1 MNLTKRITAW
11 FLTLVMVLGLIP
23 QTMFAQEIATSP
35 LQYEATQEMNEDK
48 TEATISIKFTETET
62 IQLEKVTLSDGTEK
76 VEDLSEVTYTV
87 SENGKYDF
95 KVNYVMEGTP
105 QEETI
110 SVEVSGL
117 EEKIKELVTN
127 QNIELDVDIQLKGAT
142 YFDGHP
148 NPFFGGTKQYMISD
162 RSIIPY
168 NGMQLMELIVE
179 IPYQEGLEI
188 QGITPSAASQYPDLS
203 KVEKDDKNKKWTYS
217 FYFYKNGT
225 YEFTIDYILNGE
237 NKITSTSFTVDGL
250 VSIKDIAMRRHLINE
265 YGEFSG
271 FRYQDGQYVTQDI
284 LAKEPSVG
292 FFTFGLD
299 GDNGTTAEY
308 TTSLDGLQYLK
319 NATGL
324 YLYDCKKLAEGE
336 TIEPVTEGY
345 YPNMK
350 LFRVSNLNE
359 RPNMPKSAYNAE
371 LVTKSIANMPAL
383 TELVI
388 NGTGFSDCTVFR
400 KITAGSLDYL
410 QAMANNIVSLD
421 GIESQQNLS
430 SINIGQNKIKSIDPL
445 SKLNQINFLNLMR
458 NEVFDL
464 RPINES
470 LNQKAVAGNTVYG
483 FAAREQNI
491 TYDRTVITP
500 LQNGMYTV
508 ELPMPIDIDGS
519 LTNTSSV
526 SLKFANGTTKTY
538 STSQSEGKTYIS
550 IPEGDVDSSQENPFE
565 GAEFKFSFNNNNGA
579 DPRTKA
585 WFTGTVTFKASPIA
599 TNYHVIYDF
608 ISGTRGKSLPPEIT
622 DLLPIDSTKY
632 YEGDTITAKNPT
644 QLELEV
650 SDGVWT
656 FEGYDADSKTAN
668 ANSANEDGNIQFT
681 GTWIFET
688 KKYDVSYKF
697 ESINTDK
704 EVPKEILDMLPTV
717 GSVEHGKTVN
727 APETEYKDV
736 KVTDGVWSFKG
747 WTPAKY
753 ENVTGNVEFVGKWEF
768 TKNTY
773 SVIYEFVS
781 GTKNKELPKE
791 VINLL
796 PSDDTKYE
804 HGSDVTAITPD
815 KTTVVV
821 ADGTWTFK
829 GYDKD
834 KAENISSAVKFIG
847 TWEFTVN
854 QYVVDYKFES
864 TNTDKELPKEII
876 DQLPTAGSVE
886 HGKTVNAPETEYKD
900 VKVTDGVWSFKG
912 WTPAKYENVTGNV
925 EFVGKWEFTKNTYS
939 VIYEFVSGT
948 KNKELP
954 KEVINLLPSDDTKY
968 EHGSDVTA
976 ITPDKTTVVVA
987 DGTWTFKGYDKD
999 KAENISSAVK
1009 FIGTWEFTVN
1019 QYVVDYKFESTNTD
1033 KELPKEIIDQLPTAG
1048 SVEHG
1053 KTVNAPETEYKDVK
1067 VTDGVWSFKGW
1078 TPAKYENV
1086 TGNVEFVGKWEF
1098 TKNTYSVIYEFVSGT
1113 KNKELPKEVINL
1125 LPSDDTKYEHGSDV
1139 TAITPDKTTVVV
1151 ADGTWTFKGYD
1162 KDKAENISSAVK
1174 FIGTW
1179 EFTVNQYVVDY
1190 KFESTNTDKELPKEI
1205 IDQLPTAGSVEHG
1218 KTVNAPE
1225 TEYKDVKVTDGV
1237 WSFKGWTPVKY
1248 ENVTGNVEFVGKWE
1262 FKKNASIINHIPTI
1276 SASDKT
1282 LTVGDTFDPLKDVT
1296 ARDKEDGDLTKEIEI
1311 LKNEVNTSK
1320 ARVYEVTYKVT
1331 DSKGASSIKT
1341 IYVTVNPKMEELNRI
1356 PTISASD
1363 KTLTVGDTFDPLKD
1377 VTATDK
1383 EDGDLTKEIEILK
1396 NEVNTSEAG
1405 VYEVTYKVT
1414 DSKGAS
1420 SIKTIYVTVNP
1431 KMEELNRIPT
1441 ISASDKTL
1449 TVGDTFDSLKDVT
1462 ATDKEDGDL
1471 TKEIEILKNEV
1482 NTSKAGVY
1490 EVTYKVTDSKG
1501 ASSIKT
1507 IKVTV
1512 IEKNIPIIPNEPDK
1526 PSKPDT
1532 NKPEDNGSVGTG
1544 DKTNGVFWTM
1554 LSIICG
1560 ISVIGVYRKK
1570 REINQ

>member
-565 GAEFKFSFNNNNGA
+565 GSEFKFSFNNNNGA

-864 TNTDKELPKEII
+864 I
-876 DQLPTAGSVE
+876 
-886 HGKTVNAPETEYKD
+886 
-900 VKVTDGVWSFKG
+900 
-912 WTPAKYENVTGNV
+912 
-925 EFVGKWEFTKNTYS
+925 
-939 VIYEFVSGT
+939 
-948 KNKELP
+948 
-954 KEVINLLPSDDTKY
+954 
-968 EHGSDVTA
+968 
-976 ITPDKTTVVVA
+976 
-987 DGTWTFKGYDKD
+987 
-999 KAENISSAVK
+999 
-1009 FIGTWEFTVN
+1009 
-1019 QYVVDYKFESTNTD
+1019 
-1033 KELPKEIIDQLPTAG
+1033 
-1048 SVEHG
+1048 
-1053 KTVNAPETEYKDVK
+1053 
-1067 VTDGVWSFKGW
+1067 
-1078 TPAKYENV
+1078 
-1086 TGNVEFVGKWEF
+1086 
-1098 TKNTYSVIYEFVSGT
+1098 
-1113 KNKELPKEVINL
+1113 
-1125 LPSDDTKYEHGSDV
+1125 
-1139 TAITPDKTTVVV
+1139 
-1151 ADGTWTFKGYD
+1151 
-1162 KDKAENISSAVK
+1162 
-1174 FIGTW
+1174 
-1179 EFTVNQYVVDY
+1179 
-1190 KFESTNTDKELPKEI
+1190 NTDKELPKEI

-1320 ARVYEVTYKVT
+1320 AGVYEVTYKVT

-1363 KTLTVGDTFDPLKD
+1363 KTLTVVDTFDPLKD

-1396 NEVNTSEAG
+1396 NEVNTSKAG

-1449 TVGDTFDSLKDVT
+1449 TVVDTFDPLKDVT

-1526 PSKPDT
+1526 PNKPDT